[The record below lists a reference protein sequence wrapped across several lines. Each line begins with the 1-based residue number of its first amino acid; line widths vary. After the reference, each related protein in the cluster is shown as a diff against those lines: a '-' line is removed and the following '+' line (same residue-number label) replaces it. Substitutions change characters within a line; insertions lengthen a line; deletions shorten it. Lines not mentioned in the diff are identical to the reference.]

1 MKCVFCDNPATVH
14 LTDVSSLPPR
24 QVHLCEAC
32 ARAKKVFSDPPGP
45 GINPKALAQLLV
57 GPLLAARAAAPADPV
72 CPACG
77 LTYAGF
83 KAEGRF
89 GCRHDYDAF
98 AAALTPLLERVHR
111 ATAHTGKLPA
121 ALRRAAELTDLRGR
135 LKAAVAAEDYEAAA
149 GLRDRI
155 RQKEAEGT
163 PG

>member
-1 MKCVFCDNPATVH
+1 MKCLFCDNPATVH
-14 LTDVSSLPPR
+14 LSDFANQPAR
-24 QVHLCEAC
+24 EVHLCEAC
-32 ARAKKVFSDPPGP
+32 AREWELFRGP
-45 GINPKALAQLLV
+45 GETQINLKALVRLI
-57 GPLLAARAAAPADPV
+57 GPAEPA

-111 ATAHTGKLPA
+111 ATAHAGKRPA
-121 ALRRAAELTDLRGR
+121 GLRRASELADLRDR
-135 LKAAVAAEDYEAAA
+135 MTAAAAAEDYEAAA
-149 GLRDRI
+149 RLRDLI